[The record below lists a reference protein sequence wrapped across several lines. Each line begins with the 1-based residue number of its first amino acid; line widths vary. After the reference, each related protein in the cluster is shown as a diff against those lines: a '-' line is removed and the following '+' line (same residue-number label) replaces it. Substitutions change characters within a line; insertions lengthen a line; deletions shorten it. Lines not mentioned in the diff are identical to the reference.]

1 MPDAYLDQIIT
12 KLKEDKVID
21 STVEYLYILKMIRD
35 IWLNDE
41 VIKDLGSLLNS
52 ILALVP
58 IVEKLSEFLSDP
70 EIVKII
76 NAITSEDTIKIIQ
89 NPEKMGM
96 TKLLSEMRN
105 ENFQRGLGILIKI
118 IEKIGEATKSK

>member
-1 MPDAYLDQIIT
+1 MSDAYLDQIIA

-21 STVEYLYILKMIRD
+21 STVEYLYLLKMIRD

-58 IVEKLSEFLSDP
+58 IIEKLSEFLSDP
-70 EIVKII
+70 EVVKII
-76 NAITSEDTIKIIQ
+76 NTITSEDTIKIIQ

>member
-1 MPDAYLDQIIT
+1 MSDAYLEQIIT

-41 VIKDLGSLLNS
+41 VIKELGSLLNS

-58 IVEKLSEFLSDP
+58 IIEKLSEFLSDP

-89 NPEKMGM
+89 NPEKMGL

>member
-41 VIKDLGSLLNS
+41 VIKELGSLLNS

-58 IVEKLSEFLSDP
+58 IIEKLSEFLSDP
-70 EIVKII
+70 EVVKII
-76 NAITSEDTIKIIQ
+76 NTIASEDTIKIIQ
-89 NPEKMGM
+89 NPEKMGL
-96 TKLLSEMRN
+96 TKLLLEMKN

>member
-1 MPDAYLDQIIT
+1 MSDEYLNQIIT

-21 STVEYLYILKMIRD
+21 STVEYLYILKMVRD

-52 ILALVP
+52 ILALVS
-58 IVEKLSEFLSDP
+58 IIEKLSEFLSDP
-70 EIVKII
+70 EVVKII
-76 NAITSEDTIKIIQ
+76 NTIASEDTIKIIQ
-89 NPEKMGM
+89 NPEKMSL

-105 ENFQRGLGILIKI
+105 ENFQRGLGVLVKI
-118 IEKIGEATKSK
+118 IEKIGEATKGK

>member
-1 MPDAYLDQIIT
+1 MSDAYLDQIIT

-70 EIVKII
+70 EVVKII
-76 NAITSEDTIKIIQ
+76 NTITSEDTIKIIQ

>member
-1 MPDAYLDQIIT
+1 MSDAYLDQIIT

-58 IVEKLSEFLSDP
+58 IIEKLSEFLSDP

-76 NAITSEDTIKIIQ
+76 NTITSEDTIKIIQ

>member
-1 MPDAYLDQIIT
+1 MSDAYLEQIIT

-41 VIKDLGSLLNS
+41 VIKELGSLLNS

-76 NAITSEDTIKIIQ
+76 DAITSEDTIKIIQ
-89 NPEKMGM
+89 NPEKMGL
-96 TKLLSEMRN
+96 TRLLSEMRN

>member
-1 MPDAYLDQIIT
+1 MSDAYLEQIIT

-70 EIVKII
+70 EVVKII
-76 NAITSEDTIKIIQ
+76 NTIASEDTIKIIQ
-89 NPEKMGM
+89 NPEKMGL

>member
-1 MPDAYLDQIIT
+1 MSDEYLNQIIT

-21 STVEYLYILKMIRD
+21 SIVEYLYILKMVRD

-58 IVEKLSEFLSDP
+58 IIEKLSEFLSDP
-70 EIVKII
+70 EVVKII
-76 NAITSEDTIKIIQ
+76 NTIASEDTIKIIQ
-89 NPEKMGM
+89 NPEKMSL

-105 ENFQRGLGILIKI
+105 ENFQRGLGLLVKI
-118 IEKIGEATKSK
+118 IEKIGEATEGK

>member
-1 MPDAYLDQIIT
+1 MSDAYLNQIIT

-41 VIKDLGSLLNS
+41 VIKELGSLLNS

-58 IVEKLSEFLSDP
+58 IIEKLSEFLSDP
-70 EIVKII
+70 EVVKII
-76 NAITSEDTIKIIQ
+76 NTITSEDTIKIIQ
-89 NPEKMGM
+89 NPEKMGL

>member
-41 VIKDLGSLLNS
+41 VIKELGSLLNS

-58 IVEKLSEFLSDP
+58 IIEKLSEFLSDP
-70 EIVKII
+70 EVVKII
-76 NAITSEDTIKIIQ
+76 NTIASEDTIKIIQ

>member
-1 MPDAYLDQIIT
+1 MSDAYLEQIIT

-41 VIKDLGSLLNS
+41 VIKELGSLLNS

-58 IVEKLSEFLSDP
+58 IIEKLSEFLSDP

-76 NAITSEDTIKIIQ
+76 NTIASEDTIKIIQ
-89 NPEKMGM
+89 NPEKMGL

-118 IEKIGEATKSK
+118 IEKIGEATVSK

>member
-1 MPDAYLDQIIT
+1 MSDAYLDQIIT

-21 STVEYLYILKMIRD
+21 STVEYLYILKMVRD

-58 IVEKLSEFLSDP
+58 ILEKLSEFLSDP
-70 EIVKII
+70 EVVKII
-76 NAITSEDTIKIIQ
+76 NTITSEETIKIIQ

>member
-1 MPDAYLDQIIT
+1 MSDEYLNQIIT

-21 STVEYLYILKMIRD
+21 SIVEYLYILKMVRD
-35 IWLNDE
+35 IWLSDE

-58 IVEKLSEFLSDP
+58 IIEKLSEFLSDP
-70 EIVKII
+70 EVVKII
-76 NAITSEDTIKIIQ
+76 NTIASEDTIKIIQ
-89 NPEKMGM
+89 NPEKMSL

-105 ENFQRGLGILIKI
+105 ENFQRGLGVLVKI
-118 IEKIGEATKSK
+118 IEKIGEATKGK